1 MSTMGLRADE
11 TKQEA
16 AVLNGDFD
24 VYQSAHLTAFE
35 EYLKNVLLP
44 MPAVDPLIPS
54 MSYSLLSGGKRLRP
68 MLCIFVADMFGTE
81 REIALPVAAAIEM
94 IHAYS
99 LIHDDLPCMDND
111 DLRRGRP
118 TNHKV
123 YGEAMALLAGDGL
136 LTHAFWMLASTRTSP
151 ERIVEMLR
159 SLSFAAGPYGMV
171 GGQVSDMDHR
181 ERTATRLTFIHAHKT
196 GKLIRAAIDL
206 GAILGGADASKRE
219 QLGLFGE
226 HIGQAFQMMDD
237 WLDVTSTTEEL
248 GKTAGHDSDGNKLT
262 YPSLFGADKTRELA
276 ETEYQAAVAALAPF
290 GDKANRLGE
299 LAKRMVRRSK

>member
-1 MSTMGLRADE
+1 MGTRDDNANYDAIVVTDE
-11 TKQEA
+11 FEDYRS
-16 AVLNGDFD
+16 G
-24 VYQSAHLTAFE
+24 HLTAFE
-35 EYLKNVLLP
+35 NYLKSVLSQ
-44 MPAVDPLIPS
+44 MPEIDPLIPS

-68 MLCIFVADMFGTE
+68 LLCIFVADMFGVD
-81 REIALPVAAAIEM
+81 RETAFPVAAAVEM

-136 LTHAFWMLASTRTSP
+136 LTHAFWMLTNVRTSP
-151 ERIVEMLR
+151 ERIVEMVK
-159 SLSFAAGPYGMV
+159 SLSNAAGPYGMV

-181 ERTATRLTFIHAHKT
+181 ERTPTRLAFIHAHKT
-196 GKLIRAAIDL
+196 GKLIQASIDM
-206 GAILGGADASKRE
+206 GAILGGADMPKRS
-219 QLGLFGE
+219 QLAVFGK

-248 GKTAGHDSDGNKLT
+248 GKTAGHDLDGNKLT
-262 YPSLFGADKTRELA
+262 YPSLFGVDRTLELA
-276 ETEYQAAVAALAPF
+276 ETEYQMAISALAGL
-290 GDKANRLGE
+290 GDAANHLEE